1 MERTIVRI
9 ILDAF
14 FACILV
20 AGIYLVWVL
29 RGRPGSFKSEFNE
42 ANKRRNGMVF
52 LILLTVIITAVI
64 YINNR

>member
-1 MERTIVRI
+1 MERTIAKI
-9 ILDAF
+9 TLDAF

-29 RGRPGSFKSEFNE
+29 RGRPESFKSEFNE

-52 LILLTVIITAVI
+52 LILLTVVIAAVI

>member
-1 MERTIVRI
+1 MERTIARI

-29 RGRPGSFKSEFNE
+29 RGQPGSFKSEFNE
-42 ANKRRNGMVF
+42 TNKHRNGMIF
-52 LILLTVIITAVI
+52 LILLTVVIAAIIYV
-64 YINNR
+64 NNR

>member
-1 MERTIVRI
+1 MERTMIRI
-9 ILDAF
+9 ISDAF

-52 LILLTVIITAVI
+52 LILLTVVIAAVI

>member
-1 MERTIVRI
+1 MERTIARI

-14 FACILV
+14 FACVLV
-20 AGIYLVWVL
+20 SGIYLVWVL

-42 ANKRRNGMVF
+42 ANKRRNGIVF
-52 LILLTVIITAVI
+52 LIFLTVVIASVI

>member
-1 MERTIVRI
+1 MEKAIARI

-29 RGRPGSFKSEFNE
+29 RGRQGSFKSEFNE
-42 ANKRRNGMVF
+42 ANRRRNGMVF
-52 LILLTVIITAVI
+52 LILLTMVIAAVI

>member
-1 MERTIVRI
+1 MERTIARI
-9 ILDAF
+9 IFDAF

-20 AGIYLVWVL
+20 AGINLVWVL

-52 LILLTVIITAVI
+52 LILLTVVIAAVI

>member
-1 MERTIVRI
+1 MERTIARI

-52 LILLTVIITAVI
+52 LILLTVVIAAVI